1 MVTIRVPPEQWGVV
15 WRALVAAGP
24 VSRVSQEPIY
34 VVSERQVEMLRRKKL
49 PFEIISGPNGAQ
61 ARKKHG

>member
-1 MVTIRVPPEQWGVV
+1 MPTIRIPSGQWGLV
-15 WRALVAAGP
+15 WRTLVAAGP

-34 VVSERQVEMLRRKKL
+34 VVSERQVQLLRRKKL
-49 PFEIISGPNGAQ
+49 PFELVSLPNGPP